1 MKVTRKTLR
10 TLIKERRI
18 GNRLLE
24 GHYRVLEEETVTK
37 EVQHPIPYCSV
48 CNGTGF
54 PEYLKG
60 FEKCYSRGY
69 HSPYSTEW
77 ILKPEYKENRPKY
90 TYKVTYTLYDIE
102 LTEMGHEEI
111 ERRYNMYL
119 RLTEKYAR
127 LLG

>member
-10 TLIKERRI
+10 TLIKERPYTDY
-18 GNRLLE
+18 
-24 GHYRVLEEETVTK
+24 GHYRILAEEKVTK
-37 EVQHPIPYCSV
+37 EVQHPIPYYSNAV
-48 CNGTGF
+48 GPNNF

-60 FEKCYSRGY
+60 FEEYYKMGY
-69 HSPYSTEW
+69 HSPYTTQW

-90 TYKVTYTLYDIE
+90 TYKVTYTVYDIE
-102 LTEMGHEEI
+102 LTEEGQKEV